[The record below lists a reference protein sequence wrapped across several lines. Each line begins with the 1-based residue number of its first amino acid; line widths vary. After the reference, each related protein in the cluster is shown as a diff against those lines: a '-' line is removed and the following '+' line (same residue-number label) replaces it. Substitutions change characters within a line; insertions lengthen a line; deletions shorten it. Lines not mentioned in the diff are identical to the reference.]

1 MVGIMKKVLLIFSI
15 LTIIG
20 IAIGLMKP
28 LDLIYNPEDVFVTN
42 NFEDRPNFPMDENSS
57 SLTEKQMAAI
67 EIAKTNENVSRY
79 IQEGYEIT
87 PVTLPLKEDFEK
99 YGEDFK
105 GVILL
110 KNDDLVYVIVNTAE
124 NNVESISTYKIYDFK
139 SKSVVIEQKGGY
151 SEIKVTGFTKED
163 LNTVE
168 EILLNDP
175 KTAGLIKGKEYNLSI
190 QDMVLINDQNLQN
203 ASHALV
209 VLDLEKGPRY
219 VILVDLTE
227 KKVFK
232 IGRHMGPYVGNHESK
247 S

>member
-1 MVGIMKKVLLIFSI
+1 MKKVLLIFSI

-28 LDLIYNPEDVFVTN
+28 FDLIYNPEDIFVTN
-42 NFEDRPNFPMDENSS
+42 NFEDKPNFPITENFS
-57 SLTEKQMAAI
+57 SLTEKQMVAI
-67 EIAKTNENVSRY
+67 DIAKADENISNY
-79 IQEGYEIT
+79 LEDGYEIA
-87 PVTLPLKEDFEK
+87 PGTLLLKEDFEK

-124 NNVESISTYKIYDFK
+124 NKVESISSYKLYDFK

-168 EILLNDP
+168 DILLNDP
-175 KTAGLIKGKEYNLSI
+175 KTAGLIKGREYNISI

-232 IGRHMGPYVGNHESK
+232 IGRPMGP
-247 S
+247 

>member
-28 LDLIYNPEDVFVTN
+28 FDLIYNPEDVFVTN
-42 NFEDRPNFPMDENSS
+42 NFEDRPNFPIADENSS
-57 SLTEKQMAAI
+57 YLTEKQVAAI
-67 EIAKTNENVSRY
+67 DIAKANENVSKY
-79 IQEGYEIT
+79 IEDGYEIT
-87 PVTLPLKEDFEK
+87 PVTLLLKEDFEK

-105 GVILL
+105 GIILL

-124 NNVESISTYKIYDFK
+124 NKVESISSYKLYDFK

-168 EILLNDP
+168 DIILNDP
-175 KTAGLIKGKEYNLSI
+175 KTAGLIKGNEYNISI

-232 IGRHMGPYVGNHESK
+232 IGRPMGP
-247 S
+247 